1 MNDFHRIQNLV
12 PNRSKV
18 PSITWPAQILN
29 LATVEVTFIEFKIQL
44 PTVKLRNSKGTVTWR
59 NSSMEEQ
66 GRQNGGTAPL
76 TAGSLPANLCR
87 QQNLSRPSDSENSRF
102 LSCFFGLPVP
112 LDSLFLHCSSLLMF
126 LYCSSRLLFLAWSS
140 ANGRDK
146 FLSLMKVT

>member
-1 MNDFHRIQNLV
+1 
-12 PNRSKV
+12 
-18 PSITWPAQILN
+18 
-29 LATVEVTFIEFKIQL
+29 
-44 PTVKLRNSKGTVTWR
+44 
-59 NSSMEEQ
+59 MEEQ

-87 QQNLSRPSDSENSRF
+87 QQNLSGRSDSGHSRF

-112 LDSLFLHCSSLLMF
+112 PDSLFLHCSSLLMF

-146 FLSLMKVT
+146 FLSLMKVTSADMRFKISSGQLIQNALKRWRQVFEPHENHFSRHEVQNFFRPTDSERSKTVETSF